1 MRPDFPPTSVC
12 LKNFVQL
19 LYCFPKHSQRG
30 DLNLERGLE
39 NGGEQRKTEIESKL
53 SLLSLPQTCDWFCH
67 IPSSISTSAFLLSLA
82 HGIDSIYC
90 PTFQG

>member
-1 MRPDFPPTSVC
+1 MKPDFQPKSVC
-12 LKNFVQL
+12 LKNLVHL
-19 LYCFPKHSQRG
+19 LYLTAFPNTARG
-30 DLNLERGLE
+30 ETWERGLKNE
-39 NGGEQRKTEIESKL
+39 GEQRKTEIESEL

-67 IPSSISTSAFLLSLA
+67 ISSSISTSIFLISLA